1 MRRTYQIVGFLI
13 LVICSVIY
21 DFQKPEPIEQVDQC
35 LSYVILEGEF
45 LQVGKY
51 EYEGQKTIQDIVD
64 EVGIS
69 AQANLNAL
77 SLESIIAD
85 ESRLYLPAIQEHCVS
100 LNQASQEE
108 LMTLSGIGEK
118 TALKIIDYRQQQP
131 FKQLEDI
138 MNISGIGEKTYLK
151 LRDQLCL

>member
-1 MRRTYQIVGFLI
+1 MRKTYQIVFFLI

-21 DFQKPEPIEQVDQC
+21 DFQKPELIEQVDQC

-51 EYEGQKTIQDIVD
+51 EFEGQKTIQDIVD

-69 AQANLNAL
+69 TQANLNAL
-77 SLESIIAD
+77 SLESIIED
-85 ESRLYLPAIQEHCVS
+85 ESRLYLPAIREHCVS

-151 LRDQLCL
+151 LREYLCL